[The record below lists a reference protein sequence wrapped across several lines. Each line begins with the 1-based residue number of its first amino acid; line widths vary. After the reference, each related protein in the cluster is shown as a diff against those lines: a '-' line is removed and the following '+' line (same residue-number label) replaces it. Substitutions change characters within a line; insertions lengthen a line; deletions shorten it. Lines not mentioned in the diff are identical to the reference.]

1 MFCLDPATRPAAG
14 VNGTSRAHEPLQL
27 TAGCLT
33 TTRRRACSLRE
44 GLLEAAAHGS
54 SRDRRNN
61 FFFFFYGPWL
71 LRLLPCFTRRPSP
84 LWHVRWADT
93 LTTTRWGKRG
103 HPERRQESFTS
114 PPEPEI
120 KDHKMH
126 RGLSV
131 PFPPPPLQNQTHR
144 KEGWF
149 LLRGPSLN
157 RPQQHH
163 VP

>member
-61 FFFFFYGPWL
+61 FFFFLRSLVITATTLFYAQTVAAVACAVGRHVNHDSMGEKGASRKKTGKLHQSAGAGNKRPQDAS
-71 LRLLPCFTRRPSP
+71 RSVSSLPS
-84 LWHVRWADT
+84 
-93 LTTTRWGKRG
+93 
-103 HPERRQESFTS
+103 S
-114 PPEPEI
+114 PPSKIRLTE
-120 KDHKMH
+120 KKV
-126 RGLSV
+126 GSYSV
-131 PFPPPPLQNQTHR
+131 VQ
-144 KEGWF
+144 
-149 LLRGPSLN
+149 
-157 RPQQHH
+157 
-163 VP
+163 V